1 MKKIVWTMSKNF
13 GLIAFLSMFL
23 VGCNEP
29 MEYRYADEPQT
40 VTCSG
45 ANLKLMHEALYTF
58 EIAIA
63 EHYNYRNYSPSTP
76 VYKEN
81 GYAQFMYSGI
91 TNTAPFVDIMDE
103 HSKTVAKILS
113 EQDELWVIKDDQYQ
127 VNYKGKFV
135 SCLVSNIED
144 QEIREIL
151 QSLIA
156 ADAIESRLLSPPLR
170 KRAVN
175 TVDDPELGMIVAL
188 EGYYKNLLNRNLHLS
203 SSNE

>member
-1 MKKIVWTMSKNF
+1 MSKNF
-13 GLIAFLSMFL
+13 GLIALLSLFLI
-23 VGCNEP
+23 GCQEP
-29 MEYRYADEPQT
+29 MEYRYADQPQP

-45 ANLKLMHEALYTF
+45 ANLKLMHEALYAF
-58 EIAIA
+58 EFAIS
-63 EHYNYRNYSPSTP
+63 EHYNFRNYSPTTP

-91 TNTAPFVDIMDE
+91 NNTAPFVDIMDE
-103 HSKTVAKILS
+103 HSQTVAKVLS

-127 VNYKGKFV
+127 VNYKGEFV
-135 SCLVSNIED
+135 ACLVTKIED

-156 ADAIESRLLSPPLR
+156 ADAIEARLLSPPLR

-175 TVDDPELGMIVAL
+175 TVDDPELAMIVAL
-188 EGYYKNLLNRNLHLS
+188 EAYYKNLLNRNLHLS
-203 SSNE
+203 YSNE